1 MIRGGHGLSFPIA
14 TQKARQQPTTSASC
28 SWAFGLAVEAG
39 CFQPQGGGGRVARMG
54 QVQMKGSPTRES
66 QEGENGSGGHHGMRR
81 RSTPPL
87 PALSQWFE
95 RCSAW
100 GAVVLL
106 PGALAGLLGAAQL
119 TGSAPAG
126 PSPPALAGLLQVG
139 WPVLAADSHLRRLG
153 WSPAPLRQSDALD
166 RQLAGNSL
174 ASLSDCSGTGLG
186 FCRYDYRRAAVNLSV
201 ITLPEQ
207 ALPEQVIAEQ
217 GLPEQPLSKQAER
230 ERAGPVAPVT
240 VTPAQKR
247 SEANPVAPNQMG
259 AKQGE
264 AKQMEAKQLEP
275 KPAGA
280 TGGARVVRWLDADS
294 GRTWGLCA
302 GSVLP
307 HQLVPCPEP

>member
-1 MIRGGHGLSFPIA
+1 
-14 TQKARQQPTTSASC
+14 
-28 SWAFGLAVEAG
+28 
-39 CFQPQGGGGRVARMG
+39 
-54 QVQMKGSPTRES
+54 
-66 QEGENGSGGHHGMRR
+66 MRR

-87 PALSQWFE
+87 PALSQRFE
-95 RCSAW
+95 RRIAW

-106 PGALAGLLGAAQL
+106 PGALAGLLGAALL

-126 PSPPALAGLLQVG
+126 PSPPELAGLLQVG

-153 WSPAPLRQSDALD
+153 WSPAPVRQPDALD

-201 ITLPEQ
+201 ITLPAQ
-207 ALPEQVIAEQ
+207 ALPEPVIAEQ
-217 GLPEQPLSKQAER
+217 GLPEPLLSKQAGR
-230 ERAGPVAPVT
+230 ERTGA
-240 VTPAQKR
+240 VTP
-247 SEANPVAPNQMG
+247 N
-259 AKQGE
+259 
-264 AKQMEAKQLEP
+264 QLEP

-302 GSVLP
+302 GSALP
-307 HQLVPCPEP
+307 HRLVPCSEP

>member
-1 MIRGGHGLSFPIA
+1 MIRGGHRLPFPIA
-14 TQKARQQPTTSASC
+14 TQKARQQTATSAFC
-28 SWAFGLAVEAG
+28 SWAFGLAIEAC
-39 CFQPQGGGGRVARMG
+39 CFQPQGRGGRVARMG
-54 QVQMKGSPTRES
+54 QMQMKGSPTRES

-87 PALSQWFE
+87 PALSQRIE
-95 RCSAW
+95 PRCPWRTA
-100 GAVVLL
+100 VLL
-106 PGALAGLLGAAQL
+106 PGALAGLLGAALL

-139 WPVLAADSHLRRLG
+139 WPVLVADSHLRRLG
-153 WSPAPLRQSDALD
+153 WSPAPVRQPEALD

-207 ALPEQVIAEQ
+207 AMPEQAILQRVIAEQ
-217 GLPEQPLSKQAER
+217 PLPEQPLGKPVGSER
-230 ERAGPVAPVT
+230 TGPMTPGP
-240 VTPAQKR
+240 VTPAQKQ
-247 SEANPVAPNQMG
+247 SDANPVKAN
-259 AKQGE
+259 
-264 AKQMEAKQLEP
+264 QLEP
-275 KPAGA
+275 NPAGA

-294 GRTWGLCA
+294 GHTWGLCA
-302 GSVLP
+302 GSALP